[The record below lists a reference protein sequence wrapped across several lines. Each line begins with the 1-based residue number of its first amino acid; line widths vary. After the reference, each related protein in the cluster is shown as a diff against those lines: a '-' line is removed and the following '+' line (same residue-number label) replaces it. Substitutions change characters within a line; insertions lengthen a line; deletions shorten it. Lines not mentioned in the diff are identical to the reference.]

1 MSETTRKP
9 IAGFGSPNGADP
21 VAAGKKGKRGP
32 SIVGAIKAKLAAEPE
47 LLPELAS
54 SMIEAAKRGDATAV
68 QALRTL
74 LDRIDGP
81 VAVELDVRTDT
92 SRYVS
97 AGETLTVAPPM
108 PAEVTGLE
116 AGDTLEGE

>member
-1 MSETTRKP
+1 MTQPKP
-9 IAGFGSPNGADP
+9 KPHYFGQPTAPDP
-21 VAAGKKGKRGP
+21 VEAGRKGGKAV
-32 SIVGAIKAKLAAEPE
+32 SIVRAIKDKLKAEPE
-47 LLPELAS
+47 LLPELAA

-97 AGETLTVAPPM
+97 AGETLTAAPPM
-108 PAEVTGLE
+108 PVEVQGLE